1 MYPELPW
8 CIIKIT
14 EDSATYVGPAG
25 LVPGTV
31 ATFVV
36 PGWAPRVI
44 GEKKIPLNHCP
55 VVERHAEASMSL
67 QLNQRLDGTA

>member
-31 ATFVV
+31 ATYVV

-44 GEKKIPLNHCP
+44 GDKEC
-55 VVERHAEASMSL
+55 VEASMSL
-67 QLNQRLDGTA
+67 HLNHGLDGTA